1 MFDIQEYKKNTD
13 LDKCYLNMLDN
24 INNKLPAINRDGKNF
39 HKSHSQFMN
48 VTVDVND
55 ISPIRSLSH
64 ILAVIEKTKLAL
76 QEGTINIQKRK
87 IKLNHCIEKLE
98 KEKCNYKKDLLV
110 VKMRSLETKIE
121 NQKNYMNGAVRKI
134 NFFINQ
140 YNKVLEKNNLKNI
153 TEEMFE
159 KAEVRHH
166 IMKVFKQALLVCRS
180 KGGVIDEGNQIY
192 FFDLGI
198 NGLMAQAE
206 INMYL
211 KYEQEVVKNGGIPTH
226 EMQIKWLES
235 CADKYENMPIDYLK
249 SRGFEKLDYESLNHG
264 TSTVS

>member
-1 MFDIQEYKKNTD
+1 MFDIQEYKKNTN

-24 INNKLPAINRDGKNF
+24 INKKLPAINKDGKNF

-64 ILAVIEKTKLAL
+64 ILAVIEKTKIAL
-76 QEGTINIQKRK
+76 QEGTITVQKRT
-87 IKLNHCIEKLE
+87 IKLNHCIEKLA

-110 VKMRSLETKIE
+110 VRIRSLETKIE
-121 NQKNYMNGAVRKI
+121 NQKNYLNGAVRKI

-140 YNKVLEKNNLKNI
+140 YNNVLEKNNLKNI

-159 KAEVRHH
+159 KAELRHH
-166 IMKVFKQALLVCRS
+166 IMTVFKQALLVCRS

-211 KYEQEVVKNGGIPTH
+211 NYEQQVIKDGGIPTH
-226 EMQIKWLES
+226 EMQMKWLES
-235 CADKYENMPIDYLK
+235 CADKY
-249 SRGFEKLDYESLNHG
+249 EKLDYESLNHG

>member
-64 ILAVIEKTKLAL
+64 ILAVIEKTKIAL
-76 QEGTINIQKRK
+76 QEGTINIQKRR

-140 YNKVLEKNNLKNI
+140 YNKVLEKNNL
-153 TEEMFE
+153 
-159 KAEVRHH
+159 
-166 IMKVFKQALLVCRS
+166 
-180 KGGVIDEGNQIY
+180 
-192 FFDLGI
+192 
-198 NGLMAQAE
+198 
-206 INMYL
+206 
-211 KYEQEVVKNGGIPTH
+211 
-226 EMQIKWLES
+226 
-235 CADKYENMPIDYLK
+235 
-249 SRGFEKLDYESLNHG
+249 
-264 TSTVS
+264 

>member
-1 MFDIQEYKKNTD
+1 
-13 LDKCYLNMLDN
+13 
-24 INNKLPAINRDGKNF
+24 
-39 HKSHSQFMN
+39 MN

-76 QEGTINIQKRK
+76 QEGTINIQKRR

-198 NGLMAQAE
+198 NGLMAEAE

-226 EMQIKWLES
+226 KMQIKWLES

>member
-1 MFDIQEYKKNTD
+1 MFDIQEYKNNTQ

-24 INNKLPAINRDGKNF
+24 INEKLPAINKDGKNF

-64 ILAVIEKTKLAL
+64 ILAVIEKTKIAL
-76 QEGTINIQKRK
+76 QEGTISVQKRT
-87 IKLNHCIEKLE
+87 IKLNRCIEKLE
-98 KEKCNYKKDLLV
+98 KEKCKYKKDLLV
-110 VKMRSLETKIE
+110 VKIRNLETRIE

-140 YNKVLEKNNLKNI
+140 YYNVLEKNNLENL

-166 IMKVFKQALLVCRS
+166 IMTVFKQALLVCRS

-211 KYEQEVVKNGGIPTH
+211 KYEQQVIKDGGIPTH
-226 EMQIKWLES
+226 EMQMKWLES

-249 SRGFEKLDYESLNHG
+249 SRGFQKLDYESLNYVTG
-264 TSTVS
+264 TVS

>member
-1 MFDIQEYKKNTD
+1 MFDIQEYKKNND

-64 ILAVIEKTKLAL
+64 ILAVIEKTKIAL
-76 QEGTINIQKRK
+76 QEGTITVQKRT
-87 IKLNHCIEKLE
+87 IKLNHCIEKLA

-110 VKMRSLETKIE
+110 VRIRSLETKIE
-121 NQKNYMNGAVRKI
+121 NQKNYLNGAVRKI

-140 YNKVLEKNNLKNI
+140 YNNVLEKNNLKNI

-159 KAEVRHH
+159 KAELRHH
-166 IMKVFKQALLVCRS
+166 IMTVFKQALLVCRS
-180 KGGVIDEGNQIY
+180 RGGVIDEGNHIY

-198 NGLMAQAE
+198 NGFIAQAE

-211 KYEQEVVKNGGIPTH
+211 KYEQQVIKDGGIPTH
-226 EMQIKWLES
+226 EMQMKWLES

-249 SRGFEKLDYESLNHG
+249 SRGFQKLDYESLNHG